1 MKIDEKKLRARS
13 SLAQRGYDAI
23 TFADMAEFA
32 EAVETRP
39 LTKLLEDLPA
49 LAELSE
55 AKFAL
60 AVKMLRRRFVDEP
73 EVNRAQLRAFASEIA
88 LEIEDIGLRQ
98 KVRNLFNEV

>member
-1 MKIDEKKLRARS
+1 MKIDEKKLRAHS

-32 EAVETRP
+32 EAVETRH

-55 AKFAL
+55 AKFTL
-60 AVKMLRRRFVDEP
+60 AVKVLRRRFQDESEVDKQ
-73 EVNRAQLRAFASEIA
+73 QLRSFAAEIA
-88 LEIEDIGLRQ
+88 LEVEEVPTRQ
-98 KVRNLFNEV
+98 KIRHVFN